1 MKKILRGMRFAIL
14 LGCILFCTAGVAS
27 AEDSGFEGGDGSR
40 ENPYQIAT
48 KEQLWR
54 ALENKQ
60 RDDSYIL
67 LNDLFFTEEE
77 FQEGGA
83 FYNGGRFWDGIGGF
97 NYYQGDF
104 NGNGHTIKGLKMK
117 EEYGFI
123 NDLDSKASVRNLYL
137 EDVYKMKASGGVIT
151 YYNRGTIQNCYVSG
165 VIDGT
170 QRGGNLGAIAGVN
183 KESGRLEECYNS
195 ADIQAGSSTVGG
207 IAAGNSGGKIENCYN
222 IGNVLLKCSESD
234 VWVENGGIVG
244 ATEHGTI
251 KNCMN
256 LGFLNLSHNVLPGGI
271 AGESDGTQIINC
283 YSISNFTSNEL
294 GEELDLEQDD

>member
-123 NDLDSKASVRNLYL
+123 NDLDSKAYVRNL
-137 EDVYKMKASGGVIT
+137 
-151 YYNRGTIQNCYVSG
+151 
-165 VIDGT
+165 
-170 QRGGNLGAIAGVN
+170 
-183 KESGRLEECYNS
+183 
-195 ADIQAGSSTVGG
+195 
-207 IAAGNSGGKIENCYN
+207 
-222 IGNVLLKCSESD
+222 
-234 VWVENGGIVG
+234 
-244 ATEHGTI
+244 
-251 KNCMN
+251 
-256 LGFLNLSHNVLPGGI
+256 
-271 AGESDGTQIINC
+271 
-283 YSISNFTSNEL
+283 
-294 GEELDLEQDD
+294 